1 MPIYII
7 YDEKGSFQMLKNIS
21 GMRRRI
27 SALGLSANRSS
38 RKTLY
43 SQMQQVSGGKQNSG
57 FKYDR
62 FSSATSDS
70 LKELGTSE
78 SLGDY
83 RVKAAKSMLTL
94 SKSCGNF
101 DDIMKKNLSDEG
113 VPENISFKFDYDVN
127 SGEAKITEISDEKY
141 LDGVRSALNK
151 SMKKADLDSIAN
163 GSKIL
168 NGKMTEA
175 YYSVVAEA
183 LEKCFG
189 QDISELSVDRRGN
202 ILGMNRNMR
211 EAVTSEL
218 TNLRFNAK
226 SQYGFPS
233 KKLASVVKSVI
244 SDKSVGSNVSHMSF
258 ERGSL
263 KTADGDISV
272 GKNCSSLSMKDTS
285 IVLRAAAAGDPGSLD
300 LWVENE
306 DLFK

>member
-1 MPIYII
+1 
-7 YDEKGSFQMLKNIS
+7 MLKNIS

-38 RKTLY
+38 RKTLK
-43 SQMQQVSGGKQNSG
+43 QTSGVKNNSG

-62 FSSATSDS
+62 FSNITSDS
-70 LKELGTSE
+70 LKELGTSA

-101 DDIMKKNLSDEG
+101 DDAMKKNLSDEG

-141 LDGVRSALNK
+141 LSGVQNALNK
-151 SMKKADLDSIAN
+151 SMKKVDIDSIAN
-163 GSKIL
+163 ASKIL

-202 ILGMNRNMR
+202 IMGMNRKMR
-211 EAVTSEL
+211 DAVASEL
-218 TNLRFNAK
+218 ANLRFNAK

-233 KKLASVVKSVI
+233 KKLVSVVKSVI
-244 SDKSVGSNVSHMSF
+244 SDKSANSNVSHMSF

-272 GKNCSSLSMKDTS
+272 GKNCSSLPMKDTS
-285 IVLRAAAAGDPGSLD
+285 IVLRAAAAGDLSSLD
-300 LWVENE
+300 LWVENG

>member
-1 MPIYII
+1 
-7 YDEKGSFQMLKNIS
+7 MLRNIS

-43 SQMQQVSGGKQNSG
+43 SQMQQTSGVKKNSG

-62 FSSATSDS
+62 YSSVISDS
-70 LKELGTSE
+70 LKELGTTE
-78 SLGDY
+78 SLADY

-94 SKSCGNF
+94 SKSCESF
-101 DDIMKKNLSDEG
+101 DNIMKKNLSDEG

-141 LDGVRSALNK
+141 LDGVRNALNK
-151 SMKKADLDSIAN
+151 SMKKADLESIAN

-211 EAVTSEL
+211 DAVTSEL

-244 SDKSVGSNVSHMSF
+244 SDKSAGSNVSHMSY

-263 KTADGDISV
+263 KTSDGDISV
-272 GKNCSSLSMKDTS
+272 GKNCSLLSMKDTS
-285 IVLRAAAAGDPGSLD
+285 IVLRAAAAGDLSSLD
-300 LWVENE
+300 LWVENG

>member
-1 MPIYII
+1 
-7 YDEKGSFQMLKNIS
+7 MLKNIS

-38 RKTLY
+38 RKTLK
-43 SQMQQVSGGKQNSG
+43 QTSGVKNNSG

-62 FSSATSDS
+62 FSNITSDS
-70 LKELGTSE
+70 LKELGTSA

-101 DDIMKKNLSDEG
+101 DDAMKKNLSDEG

-141 LDGVRSALNK
+141 LSGVQNALNK
-151 SMKKADLDSIAN
+151 SMKKVDIDSIAN
-163 GSKIL
+163 ASKIL

-202 ILGMNRNMR
+202 IMGMNRKMR
-211 EAVTSEL
+211 DADASEMA
-218 TNLRFNAK
+218 NLR
-226 SQYGFPS
+226 FPS

-244 SDKSVGSNVSHMSF
+244 SDKSANSNVSHMSF

-272 GKNCSSLSMKDTS
+272 GKNCSSLPMKDTI
-285 IVLRAAAAGDPGSLD
+285 IVLRAAAAGDLRSLD
-300 LWVENE
+300 LWVENG